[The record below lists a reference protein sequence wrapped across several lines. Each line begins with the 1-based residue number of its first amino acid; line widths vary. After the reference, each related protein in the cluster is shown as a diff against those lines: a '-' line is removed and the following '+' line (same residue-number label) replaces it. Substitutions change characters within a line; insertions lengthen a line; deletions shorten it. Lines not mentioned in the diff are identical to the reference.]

1 MFKFIFKTI
10 IIVII
15 LTILTIT
22 LAVWKGGEA
31 FWWIG
36 EKVETAGKS
45 IRKFGDMVEGF
56 KKGKKKVADKL
67 LEIKEN
73 FDSIR
78 KRNSEPEN
86 GRTDKNKKP

>member
-1 MFKFIFKTI
+1 MVLIMVLI
-10 IIVII
+10 IATVA
-15 LTILTIT
+15 

-45 IRKFGDMVEGF
+45 IRKFGDTVEGF
-56 KKGKKKVADKL
+56 KKGEKKVADKL